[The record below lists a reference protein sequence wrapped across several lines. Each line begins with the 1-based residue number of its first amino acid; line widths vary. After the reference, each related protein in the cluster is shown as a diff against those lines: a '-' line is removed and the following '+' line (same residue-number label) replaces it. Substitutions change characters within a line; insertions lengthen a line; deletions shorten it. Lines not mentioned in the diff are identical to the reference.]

1 MSQLRQ
7 YVSPVGFQVKIK
19 LNDPKNRVNL
29 VWTTDWHLSDV
40 PPGRRKDDYRQA
52 LLDKLAFVC
61 GLTEKLNGAALCGG
75 DVFHHKKPS
84 HNGNSLRLIIQLIG
98 ALRRFPHERVF
109 GSVGNHDISY
119 DRMDSLPRQ
128 PLGLLMEVGAYHNL
142 NRETVFF
149 TNQDESVKVS
159 VETFPYA
166 EGAETIQNI
175 LNVGPRQPG
184 VTYRIGIVHAYGH
197 PGNAGDMFG
206 TRTIGYNELEGNDFD
221 ILLWGHDHSRHGV
234 EEVGKTTHVNLGSMA
249 RAAFSYD
256 EVDRPVVAAILSFQP
271 DGTWQYG
278 EKPIPVKP
286 IEQVFASADK
296 GVETVA
302 KSEEIANFFEDMDEA
317 VSGIE
322 VSDPRTVIHELCS
335 DDAKLES
342 LILEVCDL

>member
-1 MSQLRQ
+1 M
-7 YVSPVGFQVKIK
+7 KIK
-19 LNDPKNRVNL
+19 LDDPKNRVNL
-29 VWTTDWHLSDV
+29 IWTTDWHFTDT
-40 PPGRRKDDYRQA
+40 PPGRRRDDYRQA
-52 LLDKLAFVC
+52 LLDKLTFVC

-75 DVFHHKKPS
+75 DVFHNKKPF
-84 HNGNSLRLIIQLIG
+84 HQGNSLRLIIDLIR
-98 ALRRFPHERVF
+98 ALQRFPQERMF
-109 GSVGNHDISY
+109 GSVGNHDIQY
-119 DRMDSLPRQ
+119 DRMDTLSRQ
-128 PLGLLMEVGAYHNL
+128 PLGLLIEVGAYHNL
-142 NRETVFF
+142 NRETVIF

-159 VETFPYA
+159 VETFSYA

-184 VTYRIGIVHAYGH
+184 VTFRIGIVHAYGH

-221 ILLWGHDHSRHGV
+221 VLLWGHDHSRHGV
-234 EEVGKTTHVNLGSMA
+234 DEVGKTTHVNLGSMA
-249 RAAFSYD
+249 RAAFAYD
-256 EVDRPVVAAILSFQP
+256 ELDRPVVAAILSFQP
-271 DGTWQYG
+271 DGTFQYG

-322 VSDPRTVIHELCS
+322 VSDPRTVIHELCG
-335 DDAKLES
+335 DDPKLES